1 MNVKAGKI
9 ESTASVRTLDKPG
22 GLRRWGQG
30 AGHGYRCGFVPSS
43 AEVQSCIT
51 LEISF
56 FISIRG
62 GKKGR
67 KKSQGQKCSSP
78 SCQWPKQLLSCPR
91 VQ

>member
-62 GKKGR
+62 EKKEEKNPRDRSVHLLPVNGLN
-67 KKSQGQKCSSP
+67 
-78 SCQWPKQLLSCPR
+78 SC
-91 VQ
+91 

>member
-43 AEVQSCIT
+43 AEVQSCVT

-56 FISIRG
+56 FTSIRG
-62 GKKGR
+62 EKKEEKNPRDRSVRLLPVNGLN
-67 KKSQGQKCSSP
+67 
-78 SCQWPKQLLSCPR
+78 SC
-91 VQ
+91 